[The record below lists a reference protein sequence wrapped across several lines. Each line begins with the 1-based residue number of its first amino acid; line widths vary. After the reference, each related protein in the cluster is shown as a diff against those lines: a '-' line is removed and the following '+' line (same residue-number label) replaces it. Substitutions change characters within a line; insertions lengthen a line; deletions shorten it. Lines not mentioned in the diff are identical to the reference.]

1 MADLFTSETFSEY
14 SVHVEEIAN
23 GWKGLSV
30 DKCAEILS
38 KSEENKIKD
47 LALYKCV
54 KFARLLGLPG
64 ETNLVSYKFEDYLP
78 GACSS
83 PVVRQ
88 KEGQYVIQIDNIPVP
103 LMENQAR
110 FDIRAE
116 VQTIETVSKEKYQLA
131 SFVFTLPS
139 EVKST
144 GGFATQVTFALK
156 VDAVKNSEGKA
167 NNEDLVALFKM
178 DVGAP
183 VTISQVAEFRE
194 GAGYTLARDLQP
206 GLYPFN
212 RFEIIE
218 DTKTENGKTNR
229 WKSVLLY
236 VIDGTVV
243 KVALGSRL
251 GSDFF
256 GNQLALDFH
265 NATISKNGF
274 CTLYISQIEDLKRGD
289 SFVKVVH
296 GRIFNNEVPAP
307 LRDKFSGLIP
317 TTKTQ
322 PIKSIK
328 SAEPLIDFAEIEIPR
343 KEEVVQV
350 AEVVQVP
357 PVTAAKEEPI
367 AAKTRKSTKEKELVI
382 QAMPD
387 SEAPDFDS
395 F

>member
-1 MADLFTSETFSEY
+1 MADLFTSDTFSEY

-23 GWKGLSV
+23 GWKGLSI
-30 DKCAEILS
+30 DQCSEILS
-38 KSEENKIKD
+38 RSEENKIKD

-54 KFARLLGLPG
+54 KFAKLLGLPG
-64 ETNLVSYKFEDYLP
+64 ETNLVSYKFEDYIA

-83 PVVRQ
+83 PIIRQ
-88 KEGQYVIQIDNIPVP
+88 KEGEYVIQIDNVPVS
-103 LMENQAR
+103 LMEHQAT
-110 FDIRAE
+110 FEIRAE

-139 EVKST
+139 ETKNA
-144 GGFATQVTFALK
+144 GGFAAQVSFALK

-167 NNEDLVALFKM
+167 NNENLVALFKM
-178 DVGAP
+178 DAGAP

-218 DTKTENGKTNR
+218 DSKSENGKTNR

-236 VIDGTVV
+236 IIDGTVV
-243 KVALGSRL
+243 KIALGSKL
-251 GSDFF
+251 GGDYF
-256 GNQLALDFH
+256 GNQLSLDLY
-265 NATISKNGF
+265 NTTISRIGF
-274 CTLYISQIEDLKRGD
+274 CTLYIRELEEIKRGD

-296 GRIFNNEVPAP
+296 GRIFDKEVPLE
-307 LRDKFSGLIP
+307 LRNRFSGMIP
-317 TTKTQ
+317 AANIESARLNSTK
-322 PIKSIK
+322 SLK
-328 SAEPLIDFAEIEIPR
+328 SAEPLIDFSKVEIAEIHTPESVP
-343 KEEVVQV
+343 V
-350 AEVVQVP
+350 AVASGKAKK
-357 PVTAAKEEPI
+357 AA
-367 AAKTRKSTKEKELVI
+367 KEKELVI